1 MARVN
6 RTTGFFLILGVAV
19 LIVSV
24 TGVNMIMQNSAS
36 SAASKSPED
45 DRTPVVLDVVCTGKV
60 DVPAGLEM
68 PVPGAPGR
76 VVELCVHEGEDVKA
90 NQLILRVNDTEAQA
104 KLTLARNQLN
114 DAKAAVDDLK
124 LAANERKAAQN
135 QLERKKDLAGSQW
148 SSAAKILQQT
158 QDLKKARAAKD
169 IDLTMAIAKEDEAR
183 RLYDSACKALDDFK
197 ANDPIPGKTKQ
208 VERNIQ
214 TAEDNLRA
222 AEKMVEMHVL
232 RARKDGT
239 IVQLNVQEGEAI
251 GPNNRIAPVLF
262 RPKGDLI
269 VRAEVDQS
277 HIDHVRVGMP
287 VTLTNSGGPGSLQWK
302 GTVERISDIIGPR
315 RLIVFEPGQY
325 NDVRTCECIIHV
337 EADPNHPLRL
347 GQVMIVRIHPGK

>member
-76 VVELCVHEGEDVKA
+76 VVELCVHEGEDVK
-90 NQLILRVNDTEAQA
+90 
-104 KLTLARNQLN
+104 
-114 DAKAAVDDLK
+114 

-158 QDLKKARAAKD
+158 QDLKKAGAAKD

-222 AEKMVEMHVL
+222 AEKMV
-232 RARKDGT
+232 
-239 IVQLNVQEGEAI
+239 
-251 GPNNRIAPVLF
+251 
-262 RPKGDLI
+262 
-269 VRAEVDQS
+269 
-277 HIDHVRVGMP
+277 
-287 VTLTNSGGPGSLQWK
+287 
-302 GTVERISDIIGPR
+302 
-315 RLIVFEPGQY
+315 
-325 NDVRTCECIIHV
+325 
-337 EADPNHPLRL
+337 
-347 GQVMIVRIHPGK
+347 